1 MPTRKEAVALPADLM
16 ADPRIV
22 RFCMQSGASYHTSL
36 AVIVLALAAIAKA
49 GGDASSVPLSDVM
62 GAAFAELFKE
72 LFLDNGRCSLYDEY
86 NGARDRHRAAN
97 RAWREKAKRRKK
109 VVAATKSAVEPT
121 APSLFPVAWKAYPK
135 RSGGN
140 PRALA
145 QKAWSARV
153 KEGVAEE
160 EMLAATKHYAAHCQQ
175 EGKVGTAFVLQGG
188 TFYGLSRRWEDF
200 TTPPPDPELDD
211 IMAEIRRSF
220 EEE

>member
-1 MPTRKEAVALPADLM
+1 MVALPADLM

-22 RFCMQSGASYHTSL
+22 RFCMQSGASYHASL

-49 GGDASSVPLSDVM
+49 GGDVSSVPLSDIM

-72 LFLDNGRCSLYDEY
+72 LFLDNGRCPLYDEY

-97 RAWREKAKRRKK
+97 RAWREKAKR
-109 VVAATKSAVEPT
+109 P
-121 APSLFPVAWKAYPK
+121 APKPKGSLFPEAWKAYPK

-145 QKAWSARV
+145 QKAWDARV
-153 KEGVAEE
+153 KEGVREQ
-160 EMLAATKHYAAHCQQ
+160 EMLAATRHYAAHCEQ
-175 EGKVGTAFVLQGG
+175 EKKVGTAFVLQGG
-188 TFYGLSRRWEDF
+188 TFYGSSRRWEDF

>member
-1 MPTRKEAVALPADLM
+1 MPTRKEGVTIPVDLASDCRMTQFMLRSGLTHSGAVAL
-16 ADPRIV
+16 V
-22 RFCMQSGASYHTSL
+22 VF
-36 AVIVLALAAIAKA
+36 ALAAIAKA
-49 GGDASSVPLSDVM
+49 GGDASIVPFADIM
-62 GAAFAELFKE
+62 GVTFAELFRE
-72 LFLDNGRCSLYDEY
+72 LFLDNGRCPLYDEY
-86 NGARDRHRAAN
+86 NGARDRHRVAN
-97 RAWREKAKRRKK
+97 RAWREKAKRPKK
-109 VVAATKSAVEPT
+109 VVAST

-160 EMLAATKHYAAHCQQ
+160 ELLAATRHYAAHCQQ

-188 TFYGLSRRWEDF
+188 TFYGPSRRWEDF

-211 IMAEIRRSF
+211 IMQEIQRSF
-220 EEE
+220 EED